1 MSKLPTTTPILTSLV
16 TLPPSQE
23 GTTLDIWKNWHAI
36 HFSLFV
42 CEVAT
47 HLQGATTI
55 KRQFVCPA
63 ESPVTEQTGIVGCWE
78 CAGKVF
84 RVFTCVSFSIGN
96 KINVQSC
103 RFYAEIKSIGKC
115 YKYVSWKK

>member
-1 MSKLPTTTPILTSLV
+1 MQQLFCSVK
-16 TLPPSQE
+16 
-23 GTTLDIWKNWHAI
+23 I
-36 HFSLFV
+36 HFSLFI

-47 HLQGATTI
+47 HLQEATTEMG
-55 KRQFVCPA
+55 QFVCPA
-63 ESPVTEQTGIVGCWE
+63 ESPVAEQTGIVGCWE

-84 RVFTCVSFSIGN
+84 LVFTCVSFSVGN

>member
-1 MSKLPTTTPILTSLV
+1 M
-16 TLPPSQE
+16 Q
-23 GTTLDIWKNWHAI
+23 
-36 HFSLFV
+36 
-42 CEVAT
+42 
-47 HLQGATTI
+47 
-55 KRQFVCPA
+55 QFVCPA
-63 ESPVTEQTGIVGCWE
+63 ESPVAEQTGIVGCWE

-84 RVFTCVSFSIGN
+84 LVFTCVSFSVGN